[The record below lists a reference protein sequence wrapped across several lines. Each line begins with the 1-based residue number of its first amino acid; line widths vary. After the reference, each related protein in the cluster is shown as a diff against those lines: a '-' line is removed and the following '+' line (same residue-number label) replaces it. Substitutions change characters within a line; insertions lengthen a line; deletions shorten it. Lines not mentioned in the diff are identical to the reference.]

1 MLRHPDTTLRSP
13 SGGEIS
19 CRLAT
24 TFTRR
29 FVGLMGRRSLPPAT
43 GLLFVPGGSI
53 HTAFMRFPIDA
64 VFINE
69 NGVVV
74 DVAEHVR
81 PWRNAHGSGSFVLE
95 LAAGDAERLG
105 LLPGEPLQLGG
116 QGLTW
121 QSLNRKRLPSFRRA
135 PGPQHRG

>member
-1 MLRHPDTTLRSP
+1 MTLRSP
-13 SGGEIS
+13 SGGEIA
-19 CRLAT
+19 CHLAA

-29 FVGLMGRRSLPPAT
+29 FVGLMGRRSLPAAT

-81 PWRNAHGSGSFVLE
+81 PWRNAHAHGSGSFVLE
-95 LAAGDAERLG
+95 LPAGDAERLG
-105 LLPGEPLQLGG
+105 LLAGEPLQLAG

-121 QSLNRKRLPSFRRA
+121 QSLNKKRLPSFRRV
-135 PGPQHRG
+135 PGPQQLG

>member
-1 MLRHPDTTLRSP
+1 MIELRSP
-13 SGGEIS
+13 HGDEIH
-19 CRLAT
+19 CRLADS
-24 TFTRR
+24 FARR
-29 FVGLMGRRSLPPAT
+29 LLGLMGRKEIPLGS

-121 QSLNRKRLPSFRRA
+121 QSLNRKRLPSFR
-135 PGPQHRG
+135 PGPQQLG